1 VSVKFLIS
9 GLSDEERVALQG
21 KVSGAELLLAQVA
34 RLSPGEIDLI
44 RQAAP
49 DAELLVAAS
58 HAEAMALAPE
68 ADALFGYLNADLFRA
83 APRLRWVQAPS
94 AGVEV
99 YLFPEL
105 RHSHVIL
112 TNARGLAAAQ
122 MADHTLALLLALTR
136 KIPAMLRDMGRRDWG
151 SDDQIA
157 PELAGQTLLI
167 VGLGSVGRLVA
178 QRASAFDMR
187 ILATG
192 FEGSPSIMRVD
203 ALHPPDNLT
212 HILPHADHVAICCP
226 LTPATYHL
234 FDAPM
239 LRRMKQSAFLIN
251 VARGGIVDREALAT
265 ALEAGELAG
274 AGLDVTEPEPLPD
287 GHRLL
292 TLENVIL
299 TPHCGGRSAM
309 IRRRMI
315 DLVADNLR
323 RFTAGEP
330 LRHVVDKRAGF

>member
-1 VSVKFLIS
+1 M
-9 GLSDEERVALQG
+9 
-21 KVSGAELLLAQVA
+21 A

-68 ADALFGYLNADLFRA
+68 DALFGYLNAGLFRA
-83 APRLRWVQAPS
+83 APRLRWVQRPAPAWKS
-94 AGVEV
+94 I
-99 YLFPEL
+99 FPEL
-105 RHSHVIL
+105 RHSQVVL
-112 TNARGLAAAQ
+112 TNARAWRQ
-122 MADHTLALLLALTR
+122 RRWPITLALLLALAR
-136 KIPAMLRDMGRRDWG
+136 KIPAMLRNTEERGWG

-167 VGLGSVGRLVA
+167 IGLGSVGRLVA

-203 ALHPPDNLT
+203 ALHPPRDLA
-212 HILPHADHVAICCP
+212 HLLPQADHVAICCP

-251 VARGGIVDREALAT
+251 VARGDRGPRGAGHGAGG
-265 ALEAGELAG
+265 GELAG

-287 GHRLL
+287 GHRLRAI
-292 TLENVIL
+292 ENVIL
-299 TPHCGGRSAM
+299 TPHCGGRSAA